1 MQCIIGL
8 GCHKGDFKKFKSKV
22 SFLSEKHK
30 KNFQNKVA
38 FGKVMTQKIAA
49 NIEGT
54 KFSVKVD
61 FWCGWVSEE
70 IEKKLKI
77 ANNCSKIPWE
87 NI

>member
-1 MQCIIGL
+1 MQCTIGL
-8 GCHKGDFKKFKSKV
+8 GCHKGENKDENRYFC
-22 SFLSEKHK
+22 
-30 KNFQNKVA
+30 QNKVA
-38 FGKVMTQKIAA
+38 LWLMVMTQKI
-49 NIEGT
+49 
-54 KFSVKVD
+54 D